1 VSALKIHDAVCAL
14 AGKGYSRICPVC
26 DIATRAR
33 ADERER
39 MAEIIAAQIKSP
51 TLQTQ
56 RVLRLI
62 ATPTA

>member
-1 VSALKIHDAVCAL
+1 MTAVKIHDAVCAL
-14 AGKGYSRICPVC
+14 AGNEYQRICPVC

-39 MAEIIAAQIKSP
+39 MAEIITAQIKSP

-62 ATPTA
+62 ATPTS

>member
-1 VSALKIHDAVCAL
+1 MSHFKIHDTICGL
-14 AGKGYSRICPVC
+14 AGKEYERICPVC

-39 MAEIIAAQIKSP
+39 LTAMISWAIASP

>member
-1 VSALKIHDAVCAL
+1 MSDVKIHDTICAL

-33 ADERER
+33 VDERTR
-39 MAEIIAAQIKSP
+39 IAEIITAQIKSP

-62 ATPTA
+62 ETATA

>member
-1 VSALKIHDAVCAL
+1 MKIHDTICTL
-14 AGKGYSRICPVC
+14 AGKEYERICPVC

-62 ATPTA
+62 ATSTA

>member
-1 VSALKIHDAVCAL
+1 MKIHDTICAL
-14 AGKGYSRICPVC
+14 AGKEYERICPVC
-26 DIATRAR
+26 DIATKAR
-33 ADERER
+33 ADERSR
-39 MAEIIAAQIKSP
+39 IADIITEQIKSP

>member
-1 VSALKIHDAVCAL
+1 MKIHDSICTL
-14 AGKGYSRICPVC
+14 AGKEYERTCPVC

-39 MAEIIAAQIKSP
+39 ISALISWTITSP

-62 ATPTA
+62 ANPTA